1 MTETDGISR
10 AELVAII
17 VELRRTNAVLTE
29 RVDFL
34 EAEVD
39 RLRSQLPGGG
49 SKVVPEWVKPNR
61 KERREAERTER
72 KKRKSSFVRRRQ
84 LPTEVHEHAV
94 DQCSKC
100 GRTLCGGWLHRTR
113 QYVEIPETPVRIVEH
128 RIIRRKCGYC
138 GTQCTPKLDL
148 SAEVLGKARVGVRLM
163 SFIAY
168 LHTVCRVPL
177 RTIKG
182 HLKLIYGLDLGLGE
196 LCGILHAVSGAAEPQ
211 YDDLLEEVR
220 GSPVVNADETGW
232 REDGINGYI
241 WSFSTPRVRYFVYR
255 KSRSGQ
261 VAKEVLGEDF
271 DGVVVSDF
279 YCGYSVLLTR
289 HQRCWVHFYRD
300 LKKLVE
306 TYPSDVSVGKWV
318 ERVLSIYK
326 QAKDFTNDNE
336 RIRLRQREIFE
347 QALLEVA
354 RPYFKSDRPQR
365 ILAKRIEKF
374 LPELFVFVED
384 PRVPSENNAAERAVR
399 PCVIARKIS
408 GGTRSAK
415 GSATKAVLMS
425 MFGTWLVRGQDTMQM
440 CRQMLISANRS
451 NCQVIDKAIL
461 SHVA

>member
-1 MTETDGISR
+1 MSETDSPSR
-10 AELVAII
+10 EELIAII
-17 VELRRTNAVLTE
+17 VELRRTNGVLAE
-29 RVDFL
+29 RVEFL
-34 EAEVD
+34 EAEVE

-49 SKVVPEWVKPNR
+49 AKVVPEWVKPNR

-72 KKRKSSFVRRRQ
+72 KKRKQSSVRRRGI
-84 LPTEVHEHAV
+84 PTEVHEHALGE
-94 DQCSKC
+94 CPKC
-100 GRTLCGGWLHRTR
+100 GRKLSGGWLHRTR

-128 RIIRRKCGYC
+128 RIIRRKCGVC
-138 GTQCTPKLDL
+138 GTQCTARVDL
-148 SAEVLGKARVGVRLM
+148 STEVLGKARVGLRLM

-182 HLKLIYGLDLGLGE
+182 HLKVIYGLDLGLGE
-196 LCGILHAVSGAAEPQ
+196 LCEILHAVSNATKPES
-211 YDDLLEEVR
+211 DLLLEEIR

-255 KSRSGQ
+255 QSRSGD
-261 VAKEVLGEDF
+261 VAIEVLGEEF

-306 TYPSDVSVGKWV
+306 AHPSEVSVGQWV
-318 ERVLSIYK
+318 DEVLTIYK
-326 QAKDFTNDNE
+326 RAKDFSSDDE
-336 RIRLRQREIFE
+336 QVRVRQRELFE

-354 RPYFKSDRPQR
+354 RPYLESDKPQKT
-365 ILAKRIEKF
+365 LAGRIEKF

-415 GSATKAVLMS
+415 GSATKAILMS
-425 MFGTWLVRGQDTMQM
+425 LFGTWLVRGEDTLQM
-440 CRQMLISANRS
+440 CRQLLISANRIP
-451 NCQVIDKAIL
+451 CQAKDEAIL

>member
-1 MTETDGISR
+1 MTESDGISR

-17 VELRRTNAVLTE
+17 VELRRTNAVLQE
-29 RVDFL
+29 RVEYL
-34 EAEVD
+34 EAEVE

-61 KERREAERTER
+61 KERREAERSER
-72 KKRKSSFVRRRQ
+72 KKRKQSFVRRRQ

-94 DQCSKC
+94 EQCPKC
-100 GRTLCGGWLHRTR
+100 GRKLCGGWLHRTR

-128 RIIRRKCGYC
+128 RIIRRKCGVC

-148 SAEVLGKARVGVRLM
+148 SCEVLGKSRVGVRLM

-182 HLKLIYGLDLGLGE
+182 QLKLMYGLDLGLGE
-196 LCGILHAVSGAAEPQ
+196 LCQILHAVSEAAKPE
-211 YDDLLEEVR
+211 YAVLLEEIR

-255 KSRSGQ
+255 QSRSGQ
-261 VAKEVLGEDF
+261 VAKEVLSEEF
-271 DGVVVSDF
+271 EGVVVSDF

-306 TYPSDVSVGKWV
+306 ACPSDVSVERWVGK
-318 ERVLSIYK
+318 VLSIYK
-326 QAKDFTNDNE
+326 QAKDFSSDEE
-336 RIRLRQREIFE
+336 RSRVRQREFFQ

-354 RPYFKSDRPQR
+354 RPYFKSDKPQR
-365 ILAKRIEKF
+365 ILAERIEKF

-399 PCVIARKIS
+399 PCVIARKVS

-425 MFGTWLVRGQDTMQM
+425 LFGT
-440 CRQMLISANRS
+440 
-451 NCQVIDKAIL
+451 
-461 SHVA
+461 

>member
-1 MTETDGISR
+1 MTELDGISR

-17 VELRRTNAVLTE
+17 VELRRTNAVLAE
-29 RVDFL
+29 RVEYL
-34 EAEVD
+34 EAEVE

-72 KKRKSSFVRRRQ
+72 KKRTQSFVRRHQ
-84 LPTEVHEHAV
+84 LPTEVHEHALE
-94 DQCSKC
+94 QCPKC
-100 GRTLCGGWLHRTR
+100 GRKLCGGWLHRTR

-128 RIIRRKCGYC
+128 RIIRRKCGAC
-138 GTQCTPKLDL
+138 GTQCTPKVDL

-163 SFIAY
+163 SLVAY

-196 LCGILHAVSGAAEPQ
+196 LSEILHAVSKAAEPQ
-211 YDDLLEEVR
+211 YGDLLEEIR

-241 WSFSTPRVRYFVYR
+241 WSFSTPGVRYFVYR

-300 LKKLVE
+300 LKKLIE
-306 TYPSDVSVGKWV
+306 AYPSDASVGKWV
-318 ERVLSIYK
+318 ERVLNIYTR
-326 QAKDFTNDNE
+326 AKDFTNDNE
-336 RIRLRQREIFE
+336 QIRVQQREIFE

-365 ILAKRIEKF
+365 ILAERIEKF
-374 LPELFVFVED
+374 VSELFVFVED
-384 PRVPSENNAAERAVR
+384 PRVPSQNNAAERAVR
-399 PCVIARKIS
+399 PTVIARKIS

-451 NCQVIDKAIL
+451 NCQVTDKAIL

>member
-1 MTETDGISR
+1 MDGISR

-17 VELRRTNAVLTE
+17 VELRRTNAVLAE
-29 RVDFL
+29 RVEYL
-34 EAEVD
+34 EAEVE

-72 KKRKSSFVRRRQ
+72 KKRTQSFVRRHQ
-84 LPTEVHEHAV
+84 LPTEVHEHALE
-94 DQCSKC
+94 QCPKC
-100 GRTLCGGWLHRTR
+100 GRKLCGGWLHRTR

-128 RIIRRKCGYC
+128 RIIRRKCGAC
-138 GTQCTPKLDL
+138 GTQCTPKVDL

-163 SFIAY
+163 SLVAY

-196 LCGILHAVSGAAEPQ
+196 LSEILHAVSKAAEPQ
-211 YDDLLEEVR
+211 YGDLLEEIR

-241 WSFSTPRVRYFVYR
+241 WSFSTPGVRYFVYR

-300 LKKLVE
+300 LKKLIE
-306 TYPSDVSVGKWV
+306 AYPSDASVGKWV
-318 ERVLSIYK
+318 ERVLNIYTR
-326 QAKDFTNDNE
+326 AKDFTNDNE
-336 RIRLRQREIFE
+336 QIRVQQREIFE

-365 ILAKRIEKF
+365 ILAERIEKF
-374 LPELFVFVED
+374 VSELFVFVED
-384 PRVPSENNAAERAVR
+384 PRVPSQNNAAERAVR
-399 PCVIARKIS
+399 PTVIARKIS

-451 NCQVIDKAIL
+451 NCQVTDKAIL

>member
-1 MTETDGISR
+1 MTDMNGISR

-17 VELRRTNAVLTE
+17 VELRRANAVLQE
-29 RVDFL
+29 RVEFL
-34 EAEVD
+34 EAEVA

-49 SKVVPEWVKPNR
+49 SKVVPDWVKPNR
-61 KERREAERTER
+61 KERREAERSER
-72 KKRKSSFVRRRQ
+72 KKRKQSFVRRRET
-84 LPTEVHEHAV
+84 PTEVHEHALE
-94 DQCSKC
+94 QCPKC
-100 GRTLCGGWLHRTR
+100 GRKLSGGWIHRKR
-113 QYVEIPETPVRIVEH
+113 QYVEIPESPVRIVEH
-128 RIIRRKCGYC
+128 RIIRRKCGVC
-138 GTQCTPKLDL
+138 GTQCMPKVDL
-148 SAEVLGKARVGVRLM
+148 SSEVLGKARVGVRLM

-168 LHTVCRVPL
+168 LHTMCRVPL

-182 HLKLIYGLDLGLGE
+182 HLKVMYGLDLGLGE
-196 LCGILHAVSGAAEPQ
+196 LSEILHAVSEAAKPE
-211 YDDLLEEVR
+211 YAHFLEEVR

-241 WSFSTPRVRYFVYR
+241 WSFSTPKVRYFVYR
-255 KSRSGQ
+255 QSRSGQ
-261 VAKEVLGEDF
+261 VAKEVLGEEF

-279 YCGYSVLLTR
+279 YCGYSILLTR

-306 TYPSDVSVGKWV
+306 SYPSEASVGEWV
-318 ERVLSIYK
+318 DKILSIYK
-326 QAKDFTNDNE
+326 QAKDFSSDKE
-336 RIRLRQREIFE
+336 LVRLRQREFFE

-354 RPYFKSDRPQR
+354 RPYFKSDKPQR
-365 ILAKRIEKF
+365 ILAERIEKF

-425 MFGTWLVRGQDTMQM
+425 LFGTWLVRGQDTMQM
-440 CRQMLISANRS
+440 CRQMLISANRLTYPLS
-451 NCQVIDKAIL
+451 DKAIL

>member
-1 MTETDGISR
+1 MTDADGLSR
-10 AELVAII
+10 AELIAII
-17 VELRRTNAVLTE
+17 VELRRVNALLAE
-29 RVDFL
+29 RVEFL
-34 EAEVD
+34 EAEVE

-49 SKVVPEWVKPNR
+49 SKVVPDWVKPNR
-61 KERREAERTER
+61 KERREQERTER
-72 KKRKSSFVRRRQ
+72 KKRKQSFVRRRE
-84 LPTEVHEHAV
+84 LPTEVHEHAPQ
-94 DQCSKC
+94 QCPKC
-100 GRTLCGGWLHRTR
+100 GRKLCGGWVHRTR

-128 RIIRRKCGYC
+128 RIIRRKCGVC

-182 HLKLIYGLDLGLGE
+182 HLKVIYGLDLGLGE
-196 LCGILHAVSGAAEPQ
+196 LCEILHAVSEATKPE
-211 YDDLLEEVR
+211 YDLLLEEIR

-232 REDGINGYI
+232 REDGISGYI

-255 KSRSGQ
+255 RSRSGQ

-306 TYPSDVSVGKWV
+306 AYPCDVSVGGWV
-318 ERVLSIYK
+318 DKVLSIYK
-326 QAKDFTNDNE
+326 QAKEFSSDEE
-336 RIRLRQREIFE
+336 RTRVRQREIFE
-347 QALLEVA
+347 TALLEVA
-354 RPYFKSDRPQR
+354 RPYFKSDKPQR
-365 ILAKRIEKF
+365 ILAERIEKF

-399 PCVIARKIS
+399 PCVIARKVS

-425 MFGTWLVRGQDTMQM
+425 LFGTWLVRGQDTMQM

-451 NCQVIDKAIL
+451 TYPVIDEAIL